1 MSIVGPR
8 PLLVKYLLLYNEEQ
22 KRRHEVRPGLSGYA
36 QIHGRNSIICFAFS
50 IANVNLPNVFT
61 EFFII

>member
-36 QIHGRNSIICFAFS
+36 QIHGRNSILFMS
-50 IANVNLPNVFT
+50 
-61 EFFII
+61 